1 MNIETRELK
10 EVGSDTKNKTHK
22 AENMSN
28 KLEYMP
34 TEDKDGNRIEESIK
48 LDE

>member
-1 MNIETRELK
+1 M
-10 EVGSDTKNKTHK
+10 GSDTKNKTHK